1 MTITND
7 GRNVIAES
15 FCGQS
20 GAIATWIA
28 LGTGTTAAAVTDIA
42 LAAEAIRIPVTT
54 ALADTANNRI
64 VFKAVLPPG
73 SVPTITEIGIIKDG
87 VSTSRLVART
97 VLATPN
103 VTDADLPTEIE
114 YSLEVSA

>member
-1 MTITND
+1 MITND
-7 GRNVIAES
+7 GRDVITES
-15 FCGQS
+15 FTGQS
-20 GAIATWIA
+20 GSIATWIV
-28 LGTGTTAAAVTDIA
+28 LGTGTTAAAVTDVA
-42 LAAEAIRIPVTT
+42 LATEALRIPVTS
-54 ALADTANNRI
+54 ALADTINNRI
-64 VFKAVLPPG
+64 VFKGVLPAG

-103 VTDADLPTEIE
+103 NTDPDLPTEIE